1 LLSAIVSI
9 VSSFFFLLRDIFFLF
24 GDVTGIMFNRL
35 KLTLFAFFISRRIGT
50 D

>member
-1 LLSAIVSI
+1 LSR
-9 VSSFFFLLRDIFFLF
+9 SFPPFFLAEGHFFLF